1 MEEMISMTRNRQRY
15 DPQSFMGPH
24 YPNYYS
30 NPMPS
35 VPTSNTNIFED
46 YEARGLSICTQID
59 PNSRSSAHLSA
70 ILELFFQFLK
80 EPTKSR
86 TISKSSAWTS
96 IARYQSSSCTWE
108 TGSGYETR
116 GLTVKWYST
125 NQVKILKMHK
135 FEVMLGIS
143 KPLSTALYSETPP
156 EGG

>member
-70 ILELFFQFLK
+70 ILELFFDFWKNPPKAERYRNRVLERQLQDINRAHAREK
-80 EPTKSR
+80 QGLVTKLEDLR
-86 TISKSSAWTS
+86 
-96 IARYQSSSCTWE
+96 
-108 TGSGYETR
+108 
-116 GLTVKWYST
+116 
-125 NQVKILKMHK
+125 
-135 FEVMLGIS
+135 
-143 KPLSTALYSETPP
+143 
-156 EGG
+156 